1 MSLLR
6 NLFDFESEESRGDV
20 LFFRL
25 FELFIALGV
34 MKLAWEWGA
43 YTLRISDVVL
53 PLGIARFVDV
63 SFMFGSPLPL
73 INAGVITAMVAV
85 GFFRLGR
92 MAYAGAFLLMLL
104 QYAARY
110 SLGEIPHSSNMLGM
124 TLLGLALSMLIF
136 TDERY
141 QRRFTLGFT
150 YFFIGLGYSLAGWS
164 KLIATGPTWPDGH
177 HMWMWIHEKAID
189 SFAKSGVLEFNF
201 FQQLLLSEVWIS
213 TFVLA
218 LGLLT
223 ELAAFLMWWR
233 RLRVP
238 VIVGVLA
245 LHTGIYLV
253 MGIFFTLAF
262 WELVLLAL
270 PLPAWLQALSER
282 GAWLRP
288 MERLVFR

>member
-73 INAGVITAMVAV
+73 INAGVITALVAV
-85 GFFRLGR
+85 GYFRLGGI
-92 MAYAGAFLLMLL
+92 AYAVAFLLMLL

-124 TLLGLALSMLIF
+124 TLLGLALSMLVF

-150 YFFIGLGYSLAGWS
+150 YFFIGLGYALAGWS

-282 GAWLRP
+282 AWLRP